1 MSDKLL
7 WQDAREKAQAVL
19 DKYWDGKYPV
29 KIAAISEAMGVTPHF
44 AQLPDKISGLIVKS
58 PGQESADSYADVSE
72 SVVRR
77 RFTLSHEL
85 GHYVER
91 VTLGRDEDFS
101 FVERREPGKYD
112 LHEFYA
118 DEFAG
123 SLLMPSND
131 FKQKVESDGI
141 ISAAQYFG
149 VSLAAAQKR
158 LERLE
163 KHRD

>member
-1 MSDKLL
+1 MAL
-7 WQDAREKAQAVL
+7 R
-19 DKYWDGKYPV
+19 
-29 KIAAISEAMGVTPHF
+29 GV
-44 AQLPDKISGLIVKS
+44 IVKS